1 MGETEFRAAARI
13 ADGGRHRRDGPERR
27 ALFVPWKLAAGGFVF
42 QAFRPPRLFG
52 GDAVTRRADLRVVD
66 DAAPGLDLPANI
78 DHHGWRE
85 IGLDLVRKRRAA
97 GMEWRVG
104 DWAARADGSF
114 ATLADA
120 AEIVE
125 ESHGN
130 LKKYVSCAKAYP
142 KVRRR
147 TQVSFCLH
155 LEAVRLP
162 EAEREKVLDEAEA
175 HAWTRA
181 RMREAVLDAKRSGKA
196 QRRPDPEDS
205 RDAAARYK
213 SRLAAERKSVASGI
227 KRMVRIAV
235 EISRSDEIEALHGN
249 ARAGLATE
257 VEKQINAISDLVNDM
272 VDKKVGPACARLRG
286 VAR

>member
-1 MGETEFRAAARI
+1 M
-13 ADGGRHRRDGPERR
+13 
-27 ALFVPWKLAAGGFVF
+27 
-42 QAFRPPRLFG
+42 
-52 GDAVTRRADLRVVD
+52 TRRADLRVVD

-155 LEAVRLP
+155 LEAVCLP
-162 EAEREKVLDEAEA
+162 EAERERVLDQAEA
-175 HAWTRA
+175 HAWTRD

-196 QRRPDPEDS
+196 RRRPDPDDS

-213 SRLAAERKSVASGI
+213 NRLAAERKAVASGI